1 VPDKAEALGILLV
14 LLPGFASAYL
24 VQLLAARR
32 KQSELDKIIEALI
45 FSLFIY
51 LITLPFFGYSLPIA
65 WHPGNAQH
73 SDSWQIFV
81 VWPHLLVLALLAVVL
96 GALYAAS
103 INHNWLTAPFRWLR
117 VSERSARSSVWNDVF
132 SDLRGFVQVGLSDGR
147 SVIGWIRN
155 YSDEDETTEL
165 FLEDAA
171 WVDSDSKE
179 FPIHGPG
186 ILLTKSLGIE
196 YVMFLDSDN
205 VMVLA
210 PGNEGSP
217 SEDNFGSWDDKV

>member
-1 VPDKAEALGILLV
+1 MPDKAEALGILLV

-32 KQSELDKIIEALI
+32 RQSELDKVVEALI
-45 FSLFIY
+45 FSLVLY
-51 LITLPFFGYSLPIA
+51 LLTLPFFGYSLPIA
-65 WHPGNAQH
+65 WHGGDGNQPNT
-73 SDSWQIFV
+73 WQILIA
-81 VWPHLLVLALLAVVL
+81 WPHLLSLAILAVVL

-103 INHNWLTAPFRWLR
+103 INHNWLTTPFRWLKI
-117 VSERSARSSVWNDVF
+117 SQRSARSSVWNDVF
-132 SDLRGFVQVGLSDGR
+132 SDLKGFVQVGLSDGR

-171 WVDSDSKE
+171 WVDSDGNE
-179 FPIHGPG
+179 FSIQGPG

-196 YVMFLDSDN
+196 YVMFLDSGGEESS
-205 VMVLA
+205 A
-210 PGNEGSP
+210 EI
-217 SEDNFGSWDDKV
+217 E